1 MEVFIINKNY
11 SNLNNNLIFYII
23 LKTLLFLFLFI
34 FLTFNRKKF
43 INDSKLLFEFKYLK
57 YKCKKTFFC
66 YIKKF
71 FNEKGYVNIN
81 EIESKFPRGRIW
93 EKNKNKSNEINVGS
107 SLDSGFILRTMIT
120 TASVMDSQKLDT
132 KLRLHFAVVK
142 DFSVKNMLKI
152 YSLRTKIREDVEF
165 NFYNA
170 KRVEKEL
177 EGLSP
182 KGPGICARLLLP
194 QLLVDDVERL
204 IMIDNG
210 DAIVLRDLSEMYNWN
225 MGNNIYMGVPD
236 QGIGKFGIYSNKSL
250 CVYINGGNYLIDVK
264 KVKEKNM
271 YEKFRK
277 YKNLYNSIF
286 AEQDMISDI
295 AYGQVGYLP
304 IRFGLIS
311 PYQNDSQSD
320 IPPFK
325 TFFEAINL
333 KKIDI
338 NYSYIPHNFNEY
350 NLQAFNPVIAHHW
363 NAKWMDGNGMSIYR
377 RLAQYYIF
385 LAGIWEETCKKYP
398 DYCRK

>member
-1 MEVFIINKNY
+1 MKVYIINKNF
-11 SNLNNNLIFYII
+11 SNLNNKLIFYII
-23 LKTLLFLFLFI
+23 LKTLLSFYLFI
-34 FLTFNRKKF
+34 ILIFNWKKF
-43 INDSKLLFEFKYLK
+43 INDTKLLFEFKYLK
-57 YKCKKTFFC
+57 SKYKKTFCF
-66 YIKKF
+66 YIKKV

-81 EIESKFPRGRIW
+81 EIESKLPSGRSW
-93 EKNKNKSNEINVGS
+93 NKKKNTSNEINVGS

-120 TASVMDSQKLDT
+120 TASIMDSQKPDT
-132 KLRLHFAVVK
+132 KLRLHFAIVK
-142 DFSVKNMLKI
+142 NFNVKNMLKI

-177 EGLSP
+177 KGLSP

-194 QLLVDDVERL
+194 QLVVDDVRRL
-204 IMIDNG
+204 IIIDNG
-210 DAIVLRDLSEMYNWN
+210 DVLVLRDLSEMYNWK

-250 CVYINGGNYLIDVK
+250 NIYINGGNYLIDVK

-271 YEKFRK
+271 YEKFRD

-295 AYGQVGYLP
+295 AYGQTGYLP

-311 PYQNDSQSD
+311 PFFNDSHSD

-325 TFFEAINL
+325 TFFQVINL
-333 KKIDI
+333 SKIDN
-338 NYSYIPHNFNEY
+338 NYSYIPKNFDEY

>member
-34 FLTFNRKKF
+34 FLIFNRKKF

-120 TASVMDSQKLDT
+120 TSSVMDSQKLDT

-142 DFSVKNMLKI
+142 DFSIKNMLKI
-152 YSLRTKIREDVEF
+152 YSSRAKIREDVEF

-177 EGLSP
+177 KGLSP

-194 QLLVDDVERL
+194 QLVVDDVERL
-204 IMIDNG
+204 IIIDNG

-311 PYQNDSQSD
+311 PYQNDSHSD
-320 IPPFK
+320 TPPFK
-325 TFFEAINL
+325 TFFQAINL
-333 KKIDI
+333 TKIDI

-363 NAKWMDGNGMSIYR
+363 NAKWLDGNGMSIYR
-377 RLAQYYIF
+377 RLVQYYIF

-398 DYCRK
+398 GYCKK